1 MKFSSIKV
9 LDGVCKLEK
18 YYIDKQKFI
27 SLGLKLFCKTPN
39 EAVVESLGSVLQKHM
54 KPERPSLIVSCK
66 LIVRGLPFQRL
77 TICFEVIIGFNNF
90 FGVVA
95 IIGFVCLCMPVCNFC

>member
-9 LDGVCKLEK
+9 LHGVCKLEK

-27 SLGLKLFCKTPN
+27 SLALKLLCKTPN

-54 KPERPSLIVSCK
+54 KPERPAKQSSFDNELQIDWN
-66 LIVRGLPFQRL
+66 GP
-77 TICFEVIIGFNNF
+77 VISKADNF
-90 FGVVA
+90 
-95 IIGFVCLCMPVCNFC
+95 L